1 MSGAI
6 KAKRLDLTQPLE
18 LEDGTPVTLRTKDST
33 GICVDI
39 INGTAFKLDPGRI
52 DKYPHWFTYYGNMEG
67 QVRDK
72 NIKKLRNAGPEI
84 VEDWRL

>member
-18 LEDGTPVTLRTKDST
+18 LEDGTPVTIRTKD
-33 GICVDI
+33 GVGVCIDI
-39 INGTAFKLDPGRI
+39 INGTPYKDRS
-52 DKYPHWFTYYGNMEG
+52 DYYPYTCWYTFYGNMEG
-67 QVRDK
+67 QARDK

>member
-18 LEDGTPVTLRTKDST
+18 LEDGTPVTIRTKDRV
-33 GICVDI
+33 GVCVDI
-39 INGTAFKLDPGRI
+39 INGTAFKTDADEI
-52 DKYPHWFTYYGNMEG
+52 DKYPQWFTYYGNMEG
-67 QVRDK
+67 RARDK
-72 NIKKLRNAGPEI
+72 SVKKLRNAGPEI

>member
-33 GICVDI
+33 GVCVDI
-39 INGTAFKLDPGRI
+39 INGTVSKNYPGQI
-52 DKYPHWFTYYGNMEG
+52 DKYPQWFTYYGNAEG
-67 QVRDK
+67 QARNK
-72 NIKKLRNAGPEI
+72 SIKKLRNAGPEI